1 MALRT
6 VSNTGGNWNAT
17 TTWTGGVV
25 PIAGDTVDF
34 TATSGPVTVNVATA
48 NLAGINFTNY
58 VNTITFTNSILTS
71 GVVNLGTGGYT
82 QAGAGGLNIIG
93 TATLTSNG
101 VVWSRS
107 LTFSGTSITYTLA
120 DNWTVSGGV
129 FLSGTTSSVINSNTL
144 NISGNL
150 TVTSSTT
157 VSGTTTFVFNGTG
170 TWSHTASGN
179 ISKNIVI
186 NTLGTLTISG
196 GVNYGT
202 GTLTYT
208 AGTVITAGST
218 LNIVGS
224 PTLNTSGMG
233 TTTNAWNN
241 ISFTSVNAVVTLTS
255 NLYTANVITAGA
267 TNAIVTFNGAFSLNL
282 SGSLTNVA
290 TITGTTTLAL
300 TGTGTINSTG
310 VISLNT
316 NINTSGTITVSGT
329 FTFNTAT
336 LTYTAGTVIVT
347 GSTLTLTGA
356 GATLNTSGMTWNNVT
371 FSGASPTYTFS
382 SNLNLSGGLTLGGTS
397 PLILTGNTINAG
409 GNLAVSNNNSIS
421 GTTNIVL
428 NGTGTWTGTGTYLQN
443 NLTINT
449 SGTITVSGTVPYRTG
464 TLTYVAG
471 TVITTGSTLLTN
483 GSTTFNTS
491 TVNWDNVT
499 FATNSITATLTSNF
513 NVTGVFT
520 LSYTSTAT
528 VSFSVGANL
537 FNLTGSLVANVGT
550 NGVTLTLPNSITITN
565 ATLGNAA
572 GTFTINS
579 NSLNITGNLTVQSVI
594 SGTTTIVLAGTGTW
608 SQNANGTLRNNTN
621 INTLGTITISGNI
634 AYNTGTLTYTAGTV
648 ITTGSNLVATLSVT
662 LNTNGI
668 SWNNVTFSMFTGM
681 VVTLTS
687 DLTVL
692 GTLTLSVPSA
702 SGDLPINGSTI
713 YVSGNLTVSGNAAS
727 VYNATGTTNIV
738 LNGTGTWSNSGN
750 FLGLR
755 INLTINTTGTIT
767 VLGTVGFNT
776 KTLTYIAGTVDTSNA
791 TLYIF
796 TASTTLNTGGIVWKN
811 IFMQNVI
818 TITLLSDLNVDNF
831 SAGYFSPANSNNPT
845 TTTIT
850 FSGAY
855 RLNVNNILNIGN
867 GQYSLANQ
875 NSADSTLNLPNPITV
890 NTLNVR
896 LSGARN
902 TSFTSVA
909 YNALINN
916 HSVTVLDTISIIVND
931 LASASISTTPI
942 FGGTSELIMKG
953 STWVTTGSSLAGVLG
968 TSGNAYNYVF
978 PITINTG
985 FLTISN
991 NIILS
996 PRFIYNTSYTF
1007 KHVAGTVKT
1016 TMPLQLGTGPT
1027 LINMQNIPWSDVF
1040 IASGITVTMNQF
1052 FGGSALKRT
1061 KVQATSTT
1069 NYNISFQDQ
1078 FEKVCKFLE
1087 ISNCTVSRRGQ
1098 LLSLTDVR
1106 QKGTNLGIRYYNQSP
1121 NGVSK
1126 NGSLTQPSMTFDTG
1140 GLLPDPNCVKLN

>member
-1 MALRT
+1 MPLRT

-58 VNTITFTNSILTS
+58 VNTITFTNSIFTS
-71 GVVNLGTGGYT
+71 GTVNLGTGGYT
-82 QAGAGGLNIIG
+82 QAGAGGLNIMS

-107 LTFSGTSITYTLA
+107 LTFSGNSITYTLA
-120 DNWTVSGGV
+120 DSWTVSGGV
-129 FLSGTTSSVINSNTL
+129 FLSGTVSSVINSNTL

-150 TVTSSTT
+150 TVTTT
-157 VSGTTTFVFNGTG
+157 AVVSGTTSFVFNGTG
-170 TWSHTASGN
+170 TWSHTSTGSIRN
-179 ISKNIVI
+179 NLTI
-186 NTLGTLTISG
+186 NTASTLTVSG
-196 GVNYGT
+196 TVYYNT

-218 LNIVGS
+218 LAC
-224 PTLNTSGMG
+224 
-233 TTTNAWNN
+233 NA
-241 ISFTSVNAVVTLTS
+241 
-255 NLYTANVITAGA
+255 
-267 TNAIVTFNGAFSLNL
+267 
-282 SGSLTNVA
+282 
-290 TITGTTTLAL
+290 
-300 TGTGTINSTG
+300 
-310 VISLNT
+310 
-316 NINTSGTITVSGT
+316 
-329 FTFNTAT
+329 
-336 LTYTAGTVIVT
+336 
-347 GSTLTLTGA
+347 
-356 GATLNTSGMTWNNVT
+356 
-371 FSGASPTYTFS
+371 
-382 SNLNLSGGLTLGGTS
+382 
-397 PLILTGNTINAG
+397 
-409 GNLAVSNNNSIS
+409 
-421 GTTNIVL
+421 
-428 NGTGTWTGTGTYLQN
+428 
-443 NLTINT
+443 
-449 SGTITVSGTVPYRTG
+449 
-464 TLTYVAG
+464 
-471 TVITTGSTLLTN
+471 
-483 GSTTFNTS
+483 STTFNTS
-491 TVNWDNVT
+491 SINWDNVT
-499 FATNSITATLTSNF
+499 FYTTGLVATLTSNF

-550 NGVTLTLPNSITITN
+550 NGVTLTLPHNLIITN

-579 NSLNITGNLTVQSVI
+579 NSLSVTGNLTVQSVI
-594 SGTTTIVLAGTGTW
+594 LGTTTIVLAGTGTW
-608 SQNANGTLRNNTN
+608 SGNANGQVRNNTT
-621 INTLGTITISGNI
+621 INTPGTLTLSGTIN
-634 AYNTGTLTYTAGTV
+634 YNTGTLTYTGGTV
-648 ITTGSNLVATLSVT
+648 ITTGSTLAVGATTT

-668 SWNNVTFSMFTGM
+668 IWNNVSFANGAIII
-681 VVTLTS
+681 TLSSNLTALGN
-687 DLTVL
+687 LTVN
-692 GTLTLSVPSA
+692 VPG
-702 SGDLPINGSTI
+702 SGNMTINGSTFYI
-713 YVSGNLTVSGNAAS
+713 GGDLSLYGSAGNTYSIL
-727 VYNATGTTNIV
+727 GTTLFV
-738 LNGTGTWSNSGN
+738 LNGTGTWSMILNA
-750 FLGLR
+750 LR
-755 INLTINTTGTIT
+755 VEVDLNIDTTGTIT
-767 VLGTVGFNT
+767 ISGTVFYKT
-776 KTLTYIAGTVDTSNA
+776 KTLTYVNGTVDSSNG
-791 TLYIF
+791 TLYIDAF
-796 TASTTLNTGGIVWKN
+796 GAGTTTLNTGGMTWSRV
-811 IFMQNVI
+811 FMQNTL
-818 TITLLSDLNVDNF
+818 TIVLLSDLNIDNF
-831 SAGYFSPANSNNPT
+831 LVGYFANAAVTPVVTSV
-845 TTTIT
+845 T

-855 RLNVNNILNIGN
+855 KLTVNDTLSIGS
-867 GQYSLANQ
+867 GRYSLASNA
-875 NSADSTLNLPNPITV
+875 SSDSTLNLPTPITV
-890 NTLNVR
+890 KTLNVR
-896 LSGARN
+896 LSGGRN
-902 TSFTSVA
+902 TSFTSIA

-931 LASASISTTPI
+931 LASASISATPI

-978 PITINTG
+978 PITIDTG